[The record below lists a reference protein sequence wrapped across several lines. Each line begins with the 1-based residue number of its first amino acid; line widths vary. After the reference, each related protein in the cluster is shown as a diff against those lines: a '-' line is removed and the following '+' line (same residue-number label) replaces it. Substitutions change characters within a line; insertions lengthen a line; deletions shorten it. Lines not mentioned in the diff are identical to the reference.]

1 MGCLSGGSKKMK
13 KFIPVNEPDI
23 GSREKELIN
32 ECLDTGWISSEGP
45 FVDKFE
51 LALSKKVN
59 RKYGIACSNGTA
71 ALDIAVRALNIG
83 PGDEVIMPAFT
94 IISCANAIIN
104 SGAKPIL
111 VDADPQTWNMQVENV
126 EAEITKNT
134 VAIMAVHI
142 YGLPVDLDPIIKIAN
157 KYHLAIIEDAAE
169 LIGGKYK
176 NKPCGS
182 FGTISTFSFYP
193 NKHITTGE
201 GGMILTNDSQLAER
215 CKSLRNL
222 CFKQNNRFVHDEIGW
237 NYRMTNLQA
246 ALGIAQLEKLEK
258 SIDKK
263 LLIGKKYL
271 EELKSID
278 LISMQL
284 TKTDYAFNIFWV
296 LGILVSK
303 DFSNAKNIMQELS
316 NRKIG
321 SRPFFYPMHK
331 QPVFNKLGLFKDD
344 YHPISEN
351 LYRQG
356 LYLPS
361 GLKLKHS
368 DIEIVCNNL
377 KSIFS

>member
-1 MGCLSGGSKKMK
+1 MK

>member
-1 MGCLSGGSKKMK
+1 MGNLHYTPEEMN

-23 GSREKELIN
+23 GFREKELIN

-45 FVDKFE
+45 FVNKFE
-51 LALSKKVN
+51 VEMSKKVN
-59 RKYGIACSNGTA
+59 RKYGIACSNGSA

-83 PGDEVIMPAFT
+83 PGDEVIMPTFT
-94 IISCANAIIN
+94 IISCATAIIN

-111 VDADPQTWNMQVENV
+111 VDADPETWNMQVENI
-126 EAEITKNT
+126 EALITKNT

-142 YGLPVDLDPIIKIAN
+142 YGLPVYLDPIIKIAE
-157 KYHLAIIEDAAE
+157 KYHLAIIEDSAE

-182 FGTISTFSFYP
+182 FGTVSTFSFYS

-201 GGMILTNDSQLAER
+201 GGMILTNDFALAER

-222 CFKQNNRFVHDEIGW
+222 CFKPNNRFVHDEIGW

-263 LLIGKKYL
+263 LQIGEKYL
-271 EELKSID
+271 KEIKNIN
-278 LISMQL
+278 LINTQQL
-284 TKTDYAFNIFWV
+284 KTDYAFNIFWV
-296 LGILVSK
+296 FGILVDK
-303 DFSNAKNIMQELS
+303 DFSIAKTIIEELYK
-316 NRKIG
+316 RKIG
-321 SRPFFYPMHK
+321 ARPFFYPMHK
-331 QPVFNKLGLFKDD
+331 QPVFNELGLFLNDH
-344 YHPISEN
+344 HPVSED
-351 LYRQG
+351 LYKQG

-361 GLKLKHS
+361 GLKLKNS
-368 DIEIVCNNL
+368 DIEIVCKHL
-377 KSIFS
+377 RSIFS